1 MNLLYCLRHAA
12 TQHADKIAVIDGE
25 VRYTYAEFGIRS
37 HKGAGFLLN
46 ACGLARGE
54 RVAGL
59 LLNRAEYLETYFACH
74 VAGLL
79 IVPLN
84 IRWGVEDFVF
94 SLNDSETAAIVV
106 DERFAPLLPMLRA
119 RCPSI
124 RTFLFAGDGEAPEGT
139 VAFAAGSRDASPL
152 TDIVEP
158 GADDVAG
165 LFYTSGTTGGPKA
178 AMLTHGNLYSNAM
191 HVMTGAIP
199 RTDVYLHAA
208 PMFHLADAT
217 NLYQTTFRGTTH
229 VFLRAFEPEAFMK
242 SVQAYGANSTVLV
255 PTMLNMLVN
264 HPRFDAYDLSSLRAV
279 LYGASPMPR
288 ALLDLAM
295 RKLPNCGFIQGY
307 GMTETSP
314 IITVLTEEDH
324 RVAWPEGPWNPLQ
337 SAGRPV
343 MGVEVRIVDDFDR
356 DVPVG
361 TPGEI
366 ISRGAN
372 RMKGYWKRD
381 EVNAE
386 VLRGGWM
393 HTGDMGAMDALGY
406 VYVMDRKKDMIKP
419 GGENVFSPEVE
430 AMIMTHPAVLE
441 TAVIGVPDEKWG
453 EAIRAVVV
461 VRPGMEL
468 SDRELIAYC
477 RERMTHF
484 KCPASVVFLDALP
497 KGGTGKVLKTALRAA
512 R

>member
-1 MNLLYCLRHAA
+1 MNLLYCLRHAE
-12 TQHADKIAVIDGE
+12 TVHANQFAVIDGE
-25 VRYTYAEFGIRS
+25 TRYNYAEFGARS
-37 HKGAGFLLN
+37 RKGASFLLG
-46 ACGLARGE
+46 ACGLQRGD
-54 RVAGL
+54 RVAAL
-59 LLNRAEYLETYFACH
+59 LLNRAEYLESYFACH

-84 IRWGVEDFVF
+84 IRWGIEDFVF
-94 SLNDSETAAIVV
+94 SLNDSETSAIIV
-106 DERFAPLLPMLRA
+106 DERFAPLIPALRE

-124 RTFLFAGDGEAPEGT
+124 RHFLFAGDGPTPSGASS
-139 VAFAAGSRDASPL
+139 FAQGLAQADPL
-152 TDIVEP
+152 LDIVEP
-158 GADDVAG
+158 DPDDIAG

-178 AMLTHGNLYSNAM
+178 AMLTHANLYANAV
-191 HVMTGAIP
+191 HVMMDAIP
-199 RTDVYLHAA
+199 RVDVYLHTA
-208 PMFHLADAT
+208 PMFHLADVT

-229 VFLRAFEPEAFMK
+229 VFQRAFEPEGFMK
-242 SVQAYGANSTVLV
+242 CVQAYRANAAVLV
-255 PTMLNMLVN
+255 PTMVNMLVN
-264 HPRFDAYDLSSLRAV
+264 HPKFDDYDLTSLQCV
-279 LYGASPMPR
+279 LYGASPMPL
-288 ALLDLAM
+288 ALLDVAM
-295 RKLPNCGFIQGY
+295 RKLPNCGFVQGY

-314 IITVLTEEDH
+314 IITVLTIEDH
-324 RVAWPEGPWNPLQ
+324 RTKWPTDRANPLL

-356 DVPVG
+356 DVPLG
-361 TPGEI
+361 QPGEI
-366 ISRGAN
+366 IARGAN
-372 RMKGYWKRD
+372 CMKGYWRRD
-381 EVNAE
+381 AVNAE

-393 HTGDMGAMDALGY
+393 HTGDMGAMDELGF

-468 SDRELIAYC
+468 SDGELIRYC

-484 KCPASVVFLDALP
+484 KCPTSVVFLDALP
-497 KGGTGKVLKTALRAA
+497 KGGTGKVLKTALRVK
-512 R
+512 